1 MAKID
6 KKYDIKF
13 INHWDNGFHFSK
25 MIWRE
30 RCRWRNTWWWLDLEP
45 HFQHWYGITTLTSIY
60 CLNAFSGMN
69 ARPPLLINQRWD
81 GNIFPGHHCQWWF
94 SGVFSPLDYHHWMFF
109 LQLNHWQRCFLYH
122 RKVSPLNGM
131 VGGNH
136 WKQWFFSDGSWVR
149 QPLVT
154 MDSKPKG
161 IIVEV

>member
-60 CLNAFSGMN
+60 CLNA
-69 ARPPLLINQRWD
+69 RPPLLMIQRWD
-81 GNIFPGHHCQWWF
+81 GNIFFQGTIAND
-94 SGVFSPLDYHHWMFF
+94 VFPMFF
-109 LQLNHWQRCFLYH
+109 HLSTITIECFFYSWTIGNDDLFIPS
-122 RKVSPLNGM
+122 KSFTIEWNG
-131 VGGNH
+131 
-136 WKQWFFSDGSWVR
+136 WRRWFFSDGSWVR

>member
-60 CLNAFSGMN
+60 CLNA
-69 ARPPLLINQRWD
+69 RPPLLMILRWD
-81 GNIFPGHHCQWWF
+81 GNIFFQGTIAND
-94 SGVFSPLDYHHWMFF
+94 VFPMFF
-109 LQLNHWQRCFLYH
+109 HLSTITIECFFIAEPLATMIFLYH

-136 WKQWFFSDGSWVR
+136 WKRWFSDRFWVR